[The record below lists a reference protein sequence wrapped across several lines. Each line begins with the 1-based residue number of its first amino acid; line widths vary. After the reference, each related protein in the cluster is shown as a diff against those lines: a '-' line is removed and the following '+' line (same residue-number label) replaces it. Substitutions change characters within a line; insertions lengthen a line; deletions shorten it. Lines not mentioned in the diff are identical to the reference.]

1 MNKDNSNIKT
11 LLLGSFFASLSATLG
26 GSTFVFTRYVVDSID
41 PFTLSF
47 VRYGLT
53 GLILFLLSISVFI
66 KKKFDRIDFIPMCF
80 LGLSMI
86 TLFPNFMALG
96 LEHTTAA
103 RAGLLYATMPLCTI
117 IIAYLFKIEKI
128 TLNKS
133 LAVLIAITGVT
144 FCMSEK
150 VDSNFSQTL
159 KGDFLMMTGVFAASC
174 FTVFSGKYLKKYG
187 NIPVMI
193 YVIFIGTLINFS
205 LSLSFGSIYESF
217 YQINEFQ
224 LAALAMLII
233 PGGVIMMYCWGKA
246 LQMITPTQAAISL
259 GFNPLSAILLGAI
272 ILNEQITFRLFVG
285 FLSIIIAIVLVNWN
299 VQKKN

>member
-53 GLILFLLSISVFI
+53 GLILFLLSISIFI
-66 KKKFDRIDFIPMCF
+66 KKKFDKKDLIPMCF

>member
-66 KKKFDRIDFIPMCF
+66 KKKFDRNDFIPMCF

-224 LAALAMLII
+224 IAALAMLII